1 MKRMFSI
8 ICSMVLF
15 ATVMMGCKKA
25 GYEVSINTDKN
36 SYSPAM
42 SSIRGIT
49 LSPRLK
55 PEDKNSNII
64 YRWST
69 TSGGFLNTGDN
80 TTTKEVENKGEG
92 VLWTAITDGG
102 EKAEKS
108 ITITLKVED
117 KGSGKV
123 LAENN
128 LVIEE
133 KEGSYWVRK

>member
-1 MKRMFSI
+1 MKRMVYI
-8 ICSMVLF
+8 ICSILLF
-15 ATVMMGCKKA
+15 TALMIGCKKSA
-25 GYEVSINTDKN
+25 YEVSINTDRN

-49 LSPRLK
+49 LSPSLK
-55 PEDKNSNII
+55 PENKSSNII
-64 YRWST
+64 YHWST

-80 TTTKEVENKGEG
+80 TTTKEVENNGEG
-92 VLWTAITDGG
+92 VLWTAITHGG

-117 KGSGKV
+117 KGNGKV
-123 LAENN
+123 LAENRVV
-128 LVIEE
+128 LEE

>member
-1 MKRMFSI
+1 MKRMISI
-8 ICSMVLF
+8 ICSILVFTALMI
-15 ATVMMGCKKA
+15 GCKKPA
-25 GYEVSINTDKN
+25 YEVSINTDRN

-49 LSPRLK
+49 LSASLK
-55 PEDKNSNII
+55 PENKNSNLI
-64 YRWST
+64 YHWST

-80 TTTKEVENKGEG
+80 TTTKEIENKGEG
-92 VLWTAITDGG
+92 VLWSAITDGG

-108 ITITLKVED
+108 ITITLKVEE

-123 LAENN
+123 LGEKN

-133 KEGSYWVRK
+133 KEGSYWVKK

>member
-1 MKRMFSI
+1 MKRMVSI
-8 ICSMVLF
+8 VCSMVLF
-15 ATVMMGCKKA
+15 ATVMMSCKKP
-25 GYEVSINTDKN
+25 GYKVSINTDKN

-49 LSPRLK
+49 LSPSLK
-55 PEDKNSNII
+55 PENKTSNII
-64 YRWST
+64 YHWST

-92 VLWTAITDGG
+92 VLWTAITAGG

-117 KGSGKV
+117 KSSGKV
-123 LAENN
+123 LGENRVV
-128 LVIEE
+128 LEE
-133 KEGSYWVRK
+133 KEGSYWVKE

>member
-15 ATVMMGCKKA
+15 ATVMIGCKKP

-36 SYSPAM
+36 SYSPVM

-49 LSPRLK
+49 LSPSLK
-55 PEDKNSNII
+55 PEDKTSNII
-64 YRWST
+64 YHWST
-69 TSGGFLNTGDN
+69 TSGGFLNTEGN
-80 TTTKEVENKGEG
+80 TTTKEIKNKGEG
-92 VLWTAITDGG
+92 VLWTAITAGG

-117 KGSGKV
+117 KGSGKMLGENRVV
-123 LAENN
+123 L
-128 LVIEE
+128 EE